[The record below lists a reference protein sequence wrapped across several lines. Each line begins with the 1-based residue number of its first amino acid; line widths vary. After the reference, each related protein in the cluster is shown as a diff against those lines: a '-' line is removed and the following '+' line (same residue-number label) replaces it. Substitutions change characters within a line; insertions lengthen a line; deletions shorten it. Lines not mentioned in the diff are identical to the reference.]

1 MSKFSDKIKTFWLF
15 NLQNPVVRKGEAGG
29 FKWCFK
35 RFWLDIETVSGNFK
49 ARFTAAEN
57 PYAYLLASDDDSQ
70 VDGFCQ
76 ILYSVGM
83 LLTTDQEFVDSI
95 TKALRDYD
103 KRLNKKAASEVAED
117 ETEEKIAL
125 EEVKQVQEFVEMD
138 RKEQKKRERDVNGRF
153 VKAVKDLEK
162 SE

>member
-1 MSKFSDKIKTFWLF
+1 MSKFSKFWWFTFR
-15 NLQNPVVRKGEAGG
+15 NPVVRRGESGG
-29 FKWCFK
+29 FKWCF
-35 RFWLDIETVSGNFK
+35 RRLNMTIETLSGNFK

>member
-1 MSKFSDKIKTFWLF
+1 MSRFSKFWWFTFR
-15 NLQNPVVRKGEAGG
+15 NPVVRKGEKGG
-29 FKWCFK
+29 FKWCF
-35 RFWLDIETVSGNFK
+35 RRLNMTIETLSGNFK
-49 ARFTAAEN
+49 ASFTADEN

-125 EEVKQVQEFVEMD
+125 EEVKAVQEYVEASP
-138 RKEQKKRERDVNGRF
+138 KEKKQRERDSNGRF
-153 VKAVKDLEK
+153 VKAVKNLEK
-162 SE
+162 

>member
-1 MSKFSDKIKTFWLF
+1 M
-15 NLQNPVVRKGEAGG
+15 E
-29 FKWCFK
+29 
-35 RFWLDIETVSGNFK
+35 IETLSGNFK

-70 VDGFCQ
+70 VEGFCQ

-103 KRLNKKAASEVAED
+103 KRIGKKAESEVVED

-125 EEVKQVQEFVEMD
+125 EEVKQVQEYVEMEP
-138 RKEQKKRERDVNGRF
+138 KERKKRERDAKGRF
-153 VKAVKDLEK
+153 KKAVNEAKKHEA
-162 SE
+162 